1 MKSAQGRER
10 EKIGFI
16 IVLIAGFLLIFGH
29 AHAQVSVNG
38 VSTEL
43 SPVAAGD
50 TPSSF
55 SALAN
60 SGGDHLC
67 YSKNALGG
75 SVACA
80 LTPGSGSKCTVNE
93 IFVTYIA
100 PSFGTYGSVECD
112 LDFGTYG
119 HPFILNTNSQS
130 PAVYLSNPVS
140 SGLTASTNQQIIL
153 FCTNNPGDTVAV
165 NMGGTCN

>member
-10 EKIGFI
+10 EKIGF
-16 IVLIAGFLLIFGH
+16 VLIAGFLLIFGH

-100 PSFGTYGSVECD
+100 PSFGTYGSIECD

-140 SGLTASTNQQIIL
+140 SGLTASTISRSFSFAPI
-153 FCTNNPGDTVAV
+153 TPAIPWP
-165 NMGGTCN
+165 